1 MKRMISCLL
10 TAVAL
15 LPLLLFT
22 GCIQGVQTSEL
33 ALVEAVGIDR
43 TDDGRLKLTLQIFA
57 PRGSGSATAVDSSK
71 NNSAIL
77 TATGDTISQAV
88 EQANQMQ
95 GKTMFL
101 GHNRVIVL
109 GQSLVAES
117 IQPILSFFDRS
128 ENTRQNAR
136 VLVSAV
142 TAEEI
147 VSTGVQQGILSAE
160 SLEAM
165 IRQGEES
172 DGALECNYFS
182 LSMQLDDTGGSA
194 LIPVI
199 RPLPEE
205 ETQSQSQDSSSSG
218 EEGVSMAQLSH
229 FQLEGTA
236 LLQNYA
242 LTTVFSQEVTKGL
255 CFLLNESDYPV
266 LVLSYEDTTL
276 SARLHQSSSSW
287 SVSGEGAVLSVQAK
301 ASIDELLQAGR
312 TGIGKRFY
320 PDGAAGGGGDCLP
333 LPVRLPGSDRLSSQ
347 CAGLDGSAKVE
358 RRGCLGSDE
367 GKAGRVFGRAFPSGG
382 SRGDLRPHRIG
393 NESKSRQI
401 TWKNA
406 ACILPNG
413 ECRRRCF
420 CNFEY

>member
-10 TAVAL
+10 AAVAL

-218 EEGVSMAQLSH
+218 EEGVSMAQLNH

-301 ASIDELLQAGR
+301 ASIDELLQPGERESENDFTQMEQLAGEEIASLCQFAYREVTAYQANVLDLMDQLKWSDGDAWEAMKEKPEEFLAGLSLQVEVEVTFDR
-312 TGIGKRFY
+312 TG
-320 PDGAAGGGGDCLP
+320 LETN
-333 LPVRLPGSDRLSSQ
+333 Q
-347 CAGLDGSAKVE
+347 KV
-358 RRGCLGSDE
+358 
-367 GKAGRVFGRAFPSGG
+367 GR
-382 SRGDLRPHRIG
+382 
-393 NESKSRQI
+393 
-401 TWKNA
+401 
-406 ACILPNG
+406 
-413 ECRRRCF
+413 
-420 CNFEY
+420 

>member
-10 TAVAL
+10 AAVAL

-218 EEGVSMAQLSH
+218 EEGVSMAQLNH

-236 LLQNYA
+236 LIQNYA

-266 LVLSYEDTTL
+266 LVLSHEDTTL
-276 SARLHQSSSSW
+276 SAQLHQSSSSW

-301 ASIDELLQAGR
+301 ASIDELLQPGERESENDFTQMEQLAGEEIASLCQSAYREVTAYQANVLDLMDQLKWSDGDAWEAMKEKPEEFLAGLSLQVEVEVTFDR
-312 TGIGKRFY
+312 TGLETNQKV
-320 PDGAAGGGGDCLP
+320 GG
-333 LPVRLPGSDRLSSQ
+333 
-347 CAGLDGSAKVE
+347 
-358 RRGCLGSDE
+358 
-367 GKAGRVFGRAFPSGG
+367 
-382 SRGDLRPHRIG
+382 
-393 NESKSRQI
+393 
-401 TWKNA
+401 
-406 ACILPNG
+406 
-413 ECRRRCF
+413 
-420 CNFEY
+420 

>member
-10 TAVAL
+10 AAVAL

-218 EEGVSMAQLSH
+218 EEGVSMAQLNH

-301 ASIDELLQAGR
+301 ASIDELLQPGERESENDFTQMEQLAGEEIASLCQSAYREVTAYQANVLDLMDQLKWSDGDAWEAMKEKPEEFLAGLSLQVEVEVTFDR
-312 TGIGKRFY
+312 TG
-320 PDGAAGGGGDCLP
+320 L
-333 LPVRLPGSDRLSSQ
+333 VTNQ
-347 CAGLDGSAKVE
+347 KV
-358 RRGCLGSDE
+358 
-367 GKAGRVFGRAFPSGG
+367 GR
-382 SRGDLRPHRIG
+382 
-393 NESKSRQI
+393 
-401 TWKNA
+401 
-406 ACILPNG
+406 
-413 ECRRRCF
+413 
-420 CNFEY
+420 

>member
-10 TAVAL
+10 AAVAL

-205 ETQSQSQDSSSSG
+205 ETQSQSQDSSSTG
-218 EEGVSMAQLSH
+218 EEGVSMAQLNH

-236 LLQNYA
+236 LIQNYA

-266 LVLSYEDTTL
+266 LVLSHEDTTL

-301 ASIDELLQAGR
+301 ASIDELLQPGERESENDFTQMEQLAGEEIASLCQSAYREVTAYQANVLDLMDQLKWSDGDAWEAMKEKPEEFLAGLSLQVEVEVTFDR
-312 TGIGKRFY
+312 TGLETNQKV
-320 PDGAAGGGGDCLP
+320 GG
-333 LPVRLPGSDRLSSQ
+333 
-347 CAGLDGSAKVE
+347 
-358 RRGCLGSDE
+358 
-367 GKAGRVFGRAFPSGG
+367 
-382 SRGDLRPHRIG
+382 
-393 NESKSRQI
+393 
-401 TWKNA
+401 
-406 ACILPNG
+406 
-413 ECRRRCF
+413 
-420 CNFEY
+420 

>member
-10 TAVAL
+10 AAVAL

-218 EEGVSMAQLSH
+218 EEGVSMAQLNH

-266 LVLSYEDTTL
+266 LVLSHEDTTL

-301 ASIDELLQAGR
+301 ASIDELLQPEERESENDFTQMEQLAGEEIASLCQSAYREVTAYQANVLDLMDQLKWSDGDAWEAMKEKPEEFLAGLSLQVEVEVTFDR
-312 TGIGKRFY
+312 TG
-320 PDGAAGGGGDCLP
+320 LETN
-333 LPVRLPGSDRLSSQ
+333 Q
-347 CAGLDGSAKVE
+347 KV
-358 RRGCLGSDE
+358 
-367 GKAGRVFGRAFPSGG
+367 GR
-382 SRGDLRPHRIG
+382 
-393 NESKSRQI
+393 
-401 TWKNA
+401 
-406 ACILPNG
+406 
-413 ECRRRCF
+413 
-420 CNFEY
+420 

>member
-218 EEGVSMAQLSH
+218 EEGVSMAQLNH

-266 LVLSYEDTTL
+266 LVLSHEDTTL

-301 ASIDELLQAGR
+301 ASIDELLQPGERESENDFTQMEQLAGEEIASLCQSAYREVTAYQANVLDLMNQLKWSDGDAWEAMKEKPEEFLAGLSLQVEVEVTFDR
-312 TGIGKRFY
+312 TG
-320 PDGAAGGGGDCLP
+320 LETN
-333 LPVRLPGSDRLSSQ
+333 Q
-347 CAGLDGSAKVE
+347 KV
-358 RRGCLGSDE
+358 
-367 GKAGRVFGRAFPSGG
+367 GR
-382 SRGDLRPHRIG
+382 
-393 NESKSRQI
+393 
-401 TWKNA
+401 
-406 ACILPNG
+406 
-413 ECRRRCF
+413 
-420 CNFEY
+420 

>member
-33 ALVEAVGIDR
+33 ALVEAVGIVR

-218 EEGVSMAQLSH
+218 EEGVSMAQLNH

-287 SVSGEGAVLSVQAK
+287 SVSREGAVLSVQAK
-301 ASIDELLQAGR
+301 ASIDELLQPGERESENDFTQMEQLAGEEIASLCQSAYREVTAYQANVLDLMDQLKWSDGDAWEAMKEKPEEFLAGLSLQVEVEVTFDR
-312 TGIGKRFY
+312 TG
-320 PDGAAGGGGDCLP
+320 LETN
-333 LPVRLPGSDRLSSQ
+333 Q
-347 CAGLDGSAKVE
+347 KV
-358 RRGCLGSDE
+358 
-367 GKAGRVFGRAFPSGG
+367 GR
-382 SRGDLRPHRIG
+382 
-393 NESKSRQI
+393 
-401 TWKNA
+401 
-406 ACILPNG
+406 
-413 ECRRRCF
+413 
-420 CNFEY
+420 

>member
-10 TAVAL
+10 AAVAL

-88 EQANQMQ
+88 EQANLMQ

-205 ETQSQSQDSSSSG
+205 ETQSQSQDSSFSG
-218 EEGVSMAQLSH
+218 EEGVSMAQLNH

-236 LLQNYA
+236 LIQNYA

-266 LVLSYEDTTL
+266 LVLSHEDTTL
-276 SARLHQSSSSW
+276 SAQLHQSSSSW

-301 ASIDELLQAGR
+301 ASIDELLQPGERESENDFTQMEQLAGEEIASLCQSAYREVTAYQANVLDLMDQLKWSDGDAWEAMKEKPEEFLAGLSLQVEVEVTFDR
-312 TGIGKRFY
+312 TGLETNQKV
-320 PDGAAGGGGDCLP
+320 GG
-333 LPVRLPGSDRLSSQ
+333 
-347 CAGLDGSAKVE
+347 
-358 RRGCLGSDE
+358 
-367 GKAGRVFGRAFPSGG
+367 
-382 SRGDLRPHRIG
+382 
-393 NESKSRQI
+393 
-401 TWKNA
+401 
-406 ACILPNG
+406 
-413 ECRRRCF
+413 
-420 CNFEY
+420 

>member
-10 TAVAL
+10 AAVAL

-109 GQSLVAES
+109 GQSLVSES

-218 EEGVSMAQLSH
+218 EEGVSMAQLNH

-236 LLQNYA
+236 LIQNYA

-266 LVLSYEDTTL
+266 LVLSHEDTTL
-276 SARLHQSSSSW
+276 SAQLHQSSSSW

-301 ASIDELLQAGR
+301 ASIDELLQPGERESENDFTQMEQLAGEEIASLCQSAYREVTAYQANVLDLMDQLKWSDGDAWEAMKEKPEEFLAGLSLQVEVEVTFDR
-312 TGIGKRFY
+312 TGLETNQKV
-320 PDGAAGGGGDCLP
+320 GG
-333 LPVRLPGSDRLSSQ
+333 
-347 CAGLDGSAKVE
+347 
-358 RRGCLGSDE
+358 
-367 GKAGRVFGRAFPSGG
+367 
-382 SRGDLRPHRIG
+382 
-393 NESKSRQI
+393 
-401 TWKNA
+401 
-406 ACILPNG
+406 
-413 ECRRRCF
+413 
-420 CNFEY
+420 

>member
-10 TAVAL
+10 AAVAL

-77 TATGDTISQAV
+77 TATGDTLSQAV

-109 GQSLVAES
+109 GQSLVSES

-218 EEGVSMAQLSH
+218 EEGVSMAQLNH

-301 ASIDELLQAGR
+301 ASIDELLQPGERESENDFTQMEQLAGEEIASLCQSAYREVTAYQANVLDLMDQLKWSDGDAWEAMKEKPEEFLAGLSLQVEVEVTFDR
-312 TGIGKRFY
+312 TG
-320 PDGAAGGGGDCLP
+320 LETN
-333 LPVRLPGSDRLSSQ
+333 Q
-347 CAGLDGSAKVE
+347 KV
-358 RRGCLGSDE
+358 
-367 GKAGRVFGRAFPSGG
+367 GR
-382 SRGDLRPHRIG
+382 
-393 NESKSRQI
+393 
-401 TWKNA
+401 
-406 ACILPNG
+406 
-413 ECRRRCF
+413 
-420 CNFEY
+420 

>member
-10 TAVAL
+10 AAVAL

-218 EEGVSMAQLSH
+218 EEGVSMAQLNH

-301 ASIDELLQAGR
+301 ASIDELLQPGERESENDFTQMEQLAGEEIASLCQSAYREVTAYQANVLDLMDQLKWSDGDAWEAMKEKPEEFLAGLSLQVEVEVTFDR
-312 TGIGKRFY
+312 TG
-320 PDGAAGGGGDCLP
+320 LETN
-333 LPVRLPGSDRLSSQ
+333 Q
-347 CAGLDGSAKVE
+347 KV
-358 RRGCLGSDE
+358 
-367 GKAGRVFGRAFPSGG
+367 SG
-382 SRGDLRPHRIG
+382 
-393 NESKSRQI
+393 
-401 TWKNA
+401 
-406 ACILPNG
+406 
-413 ECRRRCF
+413 
-420 CNFEY
+420 

>member
-10 TAVAL
+10 AAVAL

-43 TDDGRLKLTLQIFA
+43 TEDGQLKLTLQIFA

-218 EEGVSMAQLSH
+218 EEGVSMAQLNH

-301 ASIDELLQAGR
+301 ASIDELLQPGERESENDFTQMEQLAGEEIASLCQSAYREVTAYQANVLDLMDQLKWSDGDAWEAMKEKPEEFLAGLSLQVEVEVTFDR
-312 TGIGKRFY
+312 TG
-320 PDGAAGGGGDCLP
+320 LETN
-333 LPVRLPGSDRLSSQ
+333 Q
-347 CAGLDGSAKVE
+347 KV
-358 RRGCLGSDE
+358 
-367 GKAGRVFGRAFPSGG
+367 GR
-382 SRGDLRPHRIG
+382 
-393 NESKSRQI
+393 
-401 TWKNA
+401 
-406 ACILPNG
+406 
-413 ECRRRCF
+413 
-420 CNFEY
+420 

>member
-10 TAVAL
+10 AAVAL

-218 EEGVSMAQLSH
+218 EEGVSMAQLNH

-236 LLQNYA
+236 LIQNYA

-266 LVLSYEDTTL
+266 LVLSHEDTTL
-276 SARLHQSSSSW
+276 SAQLHQSSSSW

-301 ASIDELLQAGR
+301 ASIDELLQPGERESENDFTQMEQLAGEEIASLCQSAYREVTAYQANVLDLMDQLKWSDGDAWEAMKEKPEEFLAGLSLQVEVEVTFDR
-312 TGIGKRFY
+312 TG
-320 PDGAAGGGGDCLP
+320 LETN
-333 LPVRLPGSDRLSSQ
+333 Q
-347 CAGLDGSAKVE
+347 KV
-358 RRGCLGSDE
+358 
-367 GKAGRVFGRAFPSGG
+367 GR
-382 SRGDLRPHRIG
+382 
-393 NESKSRQI
+393 
-401 TWKNA
+401 
-406 ACILPNG
+406 
-413 ECRRRCF
+413 
-420 CNFEY
+420 

>member
-10 TAVAL
+10 AAVAL

-172 DGALECNYFS
+172 DGALECNYYS
-182 LSMQLDDTGGSA
+182 LSMQLDGTGGSA

-218 EEGVSMAQLSH
+218 EEGVSMAQLNH

-236 LLQNYA
+236 LIQNYA

-301 ASIDELLQAGR
+301 ASIDELLQPGEQESENDFTQMEQLAGEEIASLCQSAYREVTAYQANVLDLMDQLKWSDGDAWEAMKEKPEEFLAGLSLQVEVEVTFDR
-312 TGIGKRFY
+312 TG
-320 PDGAAGGGGDCLP
+320 LETN
-333 LPVRLPGSDRLSSQ
+333 Q
-347 CAGLDGSAKVE
+347 KV
-358 RRGCLGSDE
+358 
-367 GKAGRVFGRAFPSGG
+367 GR
-382 SRGDLRPHRIG
+382 
-393 NESKSRQI
+393 
-401 TWKNA
+401 
-406 ACILPNG
+406 
-413 ECRRRCF
+413 
-420 CNFEY
+420 

>member
-1 MKRMISCLL
+1 MKRMISSLL

-218 EEGVSMAQLSH
+218 EEGVSMAQLNH

-266 LVLSYEDTTL
+266 LVLSHEDTTL

-301 ASIDELLQAGR
+301 ASIDELLQPGERESENDFTQMEQLAGEEIASLCQSAYREVTAYQANVLDLMDQLKWSDGDAWEAMKEKPEEFLAGLSLQVEVEVTFDR
-312 TGIGKRFY
+312 TG
-320 PDGAAGGGGDCLP
+320 LETN
-333 LPVRLPGSDRLSSQ
+333 Q
-347 CAGLDGSAKVE
+347 KV
-358 RRGCLGSDE
+358 
-367 GKAGRVFGRAFPSGG
+367 GR
-382 SRGDLRPHRIG
+382 
-393 NESKSRQI
+393 
-401 TWKNA
+401 
-406 ACILPNG
+406 
-413 ECRRRCF
+413 
-420 CNFEY
+420 

>member
-301 ASIDELLQAGR
+301 ASIDELLQPGERESENDFTQMEQLAGEEIASLCQSAYREVTAYQANVLDLMDQLKWSDGDAWEAMKEKPEEFLAGLSLQVEVEVTFDR
-312 TGIGKRFY
+312 TG
-320 PDGAAGGGGDCLP
+320 LETN
-333 LPVRLPGSDRLSSQ
+333 Q
-347 CAGLDGSAKVE
+347 KV
-358 RRGCLGSDE
+358 
-367 GKAGRVFGRAFPSGG
+367 GR
-382 SRGDLRPHRIG
+382 
-393 NESKSRQI
+393 
-401 TWKNA
+401 
-406 ACILPNG
+406 
-413 ECRRRCF
+413 
-420 CNFEY
+420 

>member
-10 TAVAL
+10 AAVAL

-33 ALVEAVGIDR
+33 ALVEAVGIER

-218 EEGVSMAQLSH
+218 EEGVSMAQLNH

-301 ASIDELLQAGR
+301 ASIDELLQPGERESENDFTQMEQLAGEEIASLCQSAYREVTAYQANVLDLMDQLKWSDGDAWEAMKEKPEEFLAGLSLQVEVEVTFDR
-312 TGIGKRFY
+312 TG
-320 PDGAAGGGGDCLP
+320 LETN
-333 LPVRLPGSDRLSSQ
+333 Q
-347 CAGLDGSAKVE
+347 KV
-358 RRGCLGSDE
+358 
-367 GKAGRVFGRAFPSGG
+367 GR
-382 SRGDLRPHRIG
+382 
-393 NESKSRQI
+393 
-401 TWKNA
+401 
-406 ACILPNG
+406 
-413 ECRRRCF
+413 
-420 CNFEY
+420 

>member
-10 TAVAL
+10 AAVAL

-71 NNSAIL
+71 NNSVIL

-218 EEGVSMAQLSH
+218 EEGVSMAQLNH

-301 ASIDELLQAGR
+301 ASIDELLQPGERESENDFTQMEQLAGEEIASLCQSAYREVTAYQANVLDLMDQLKWSDGDAWEAMKEKPEEFLAGLSLQVEVEVTFDR
-312 TGIGKRFY
+312 TG
-320 PDGAAGGGGDCLP
+320 LETN
-333 LPVRLPGSDRLSSQ
+333 Q
-347 CAGLDGSAKVE
+347 KV
-358 RRGCLGSDE
+358 
-367 GKAGRVFGRAFPSGG
+367 GR
-382 SRGDLRPHRIG
+382 
-393 NESKSRQI
+393 
-401 TWKNA
+401 
-406 ACILPNG
+406 
-413 ECRRRCF
+413 
-420 CNFEY
+420 

>member
-10 TAVAL
+10 AAVAL

-109 GQSLVAES
+109 GQSLVSES

-218 EEGVSMAQLSH
+218 EEGVSMAQLNH

-266 LVLSYEDTTL
+266 LVLSHEDTTL
-276 SARLHQSSSSW
+276 SAGLHQSSSSW

-301 ASIDELLQAGR
+301 ASIDELLQPGERESENDFTQMEQLAGEEIASLCQSAYRAVTAYQANVLDLMDQLKWSDGDAWEAMKEKPEEFLAGLSLQVEVEVTFDR
-312 TGIGKRFY
+312 TG
-320 PDGAAGGGGDCLP
+320 LETN
-333 LPVRLPGSDRLSSQ
+333 Q
-347 CAGLDGSAKVE
+347 KV
-358 RRGCLGSDE
+358 
-367 GKAGRVFGRAFPSGG
+367 GR
-382 SRGDLRPHRIG
+382 
-393 NESKSRQI
+393 
-401 TWKNA
+401 
-406 ACILPNG
+406 
-413 ECRRRCF
+413 
-420 CNFEY
+420 

>member
-10 TAVAL
+10 AAVAL

-218 EEGVSMAQLSH
+218 EEGVSMAQLNH

-266 LVLSYEDTTL
+266 LVLSHEDTTL

-301 ASIDELLQAGR
+301 ASIDELLQPGERESENDFTQMEQLAGEEIASLCQSAYREVTAYQANVLDLMDQLKWSDGDAWEAMKEKPEEFLAGLSLQVEVEVTFDR
-312 TGIGKRFY
+312 TGLETNQKV
-320 PDGAAGGGGDCLP
+320 GG
-333 LPVRLPGSDRLSSQ
+333 
-347 CAGLDGSAKVE
+347 
-358 RRGCLGSDE
+358 
-367 GKAGRVFGRAFPSGG
+367 
-382 SRGDLRPHRIG
+382 
-393 NESKSRQI
+393 
-401 TWKNA
+401 
-406 ACILPNG
+406 
-413 ECRRRCF
+413 
-420 CNFEY
+420 

>member
-10 TAVAL
+10 AAVAL

-43 TDDGRLKLTLQIFA
+43 TEDGQLKLTLQIFA

-218 EEGVSMAQLSH
+218 EEGVSMAQLNH

-301 ASIDELLQAGR
+301 ASIDELLQPGERESENDFTQMEQLAGEEIASLCQSAYREVTAYQANVLDLMDQLKWSDGDAWEAMKEKPEEFLAGLSLQVEVEVTFDR
-312 TGIGKRFY
+312 TG
-320 PDGAAGGGGDCLP
+320 LETN
-333 LPVRLPGSDRLSSQ
+333 Q
-347 CAGLDGSAKVE
+347 KV
-358 RRGCLGSDE
+358 
-367 GKAGRVFGRAFPSGG
+367 SG
-382 SRGDLRPHRIG
+382 
-393 NESKSRQI
+393 
-401 TWKNA
+401 
-406 ACILPNG
+406 
-413 ECRRRCF
+413 
-420 CNFEY
+420 

>member
-117 IQPILSFFDRS
+117 IQPILSFFDRN

-218 EEGVSMAQLSH
+218 EEGVSMAQLNH

-301 ASIDELLQAGR
+301 ASIDELLQPGERESENDFTQMEQLAGEEIASLCQSAYREVTAYQANVLDLMDQLKWSDGDAWEAMKEKPEEFLAGLSLQVEVEVTFDR
-312 TGIGKRFY
+312 TG
-320 PDGAAGGGGDCLP
+320 LETN
-333 LPVRLPGSDRLSSQ
+333 Q
-347 CAGLDGSAKVE
+347 KV
-358 RRGCLGSDE
+358 
-367 GKAGRVFGRAFPSGG
+367 GR
-382 SRGDLRPHRIG
+382 
-393 NESKSRQI
+393 
-401 TWKNA
+401 
-406 ACILPNG
+406 
-413 ECRRRCF
+413 
-420 CNFEY
+420 

>member
-10 TAVAL
+10 AAVAL

-43 TDDGRLKLTLQIFA
+43 TSDGQLQLTLQIFA
-57 PRGSGSATAVDSSK
+57 PRGSGSATAIDSSK

-77 TATGDTISQAV
+77 TATGNTLSEAV
-88 EQANQMQ
+88 ETANRMQ

-109 GQSLVAES
+109 GQSLVTES

-142 TAEEI
+142 SAQEI
-147 VSTGVQQGILSAE
+147 VSTGLQQGILSAE

-172 DGALECNYFS
+172 DSAIECNYFA
-182 LSMQLDDTGGSA
+182 LSMKLDDTEGSA

-199 RPLPEE
+199 RPLSQE
-205 ETQSQSQDSSSSG
+205 ETESAEQENSSSG
-218 EEGVSMAQLSH
+218 EEGVSMAVLSQ

-236 LLQNYA
+236 LIQDYT
-242 LTTVFSQEVTKGL
+242 LTTVLSQEITQGL
-255 CFLLNESDYPV
+255 CFLLEESDSPV
-266 LVLSYEDTTL
+266 LVLQHEDTTL
-276 SARLHQSSSSW
+276 SARLHQASSSW
-287 SVSGEGAVLSVQAK
+287 SVSETQAHLSIQAK
-301 ASIDELLQAGR
+301 ASIDELLQPGQRESENDFSQMEQQASDEIASLCQKAYQAVAQYQANVLELIDKLKWSDGETWETASTQPEEFLASLPFTVDVTVTFDR
-312 TGIGKRFY
+312 TG
-320 PDGAAGGGGDCLP
+320 LETN
-333 LPVRLPGSDRLSSQ
+333 Q
-347 CAGLDGSAKVE
+347 KV
-358 RRGCLGSDE
+358 
-367 GKAGRVFGRAFPSGG
+367 
-382 SRGDLRPHRIG
+382 
-393 NESKSRQI
+393 
-401 TWKNA
+401 
-406 ACILPNG
+406 NG
-413 ECRRRCF
+413 
-420 CNFEY
+420 

>member
-218 EEGVSMAQLSH
+218 EEGVSMAQLNH

-301 ASIDELLQAGR
+301 ASIDELLQPGERESENDFTQMEQLAGEEIASLCQSAYREVTAYQANVLDLMDQLKWSDGDAWEAMKGKPEEFLAGLSLQVEVEVTFDR
-312 TGIGKRFY
+312 TG
-320 PDGAAGGGGDCLP
+320 LETN
-333 LPVRLPGSDRLSSQ
+333 Q
-347 CAGLDGSAKVE
+347 KV
-358 RRGCLGSDE
+358 
-367 GKAGRVFGRAFPSGG
+367 GR
-382 SRGDLRPHRIG
+382 
-393 NESKSRQI
+393 
-401 TWKNA
+401 
-406 ACILPNG
+406 
-413 ECRRRCF
+413 
-420 CNFEY
+420 